1 MMDCS
6 FHFSTKSDWVEQEPA
21 SDGSRPNSPTSTMDT
36 YHDLNGFSSITNYK
50 TSKKSSAKICKKFE
64 EATS

>member
-1 MMDCS
+1 MLDCS

-21 SDGSRPNSPTSTMDT
+21 SDGLGQIHLSTSTMDA

-50 TSKKSSAKICKKFE
+50 TSKKSSAKIRKK
-64 EATS
+64 